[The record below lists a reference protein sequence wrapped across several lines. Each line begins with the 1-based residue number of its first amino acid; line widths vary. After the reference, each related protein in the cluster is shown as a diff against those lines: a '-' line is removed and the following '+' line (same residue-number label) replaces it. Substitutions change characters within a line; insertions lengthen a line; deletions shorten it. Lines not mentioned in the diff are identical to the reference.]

1 MADDLALTDEQR
13 LSQAAKLEA
22 HAKRIRDEVAGGR
35 ATLSDVVQ
43 QQADDAATFDALSR
57 SGGLTE
63 LFLKDAPALARLPA
77 AKRGAGG
84 AGPMNRNRE
93 SKGAGPVTARW
104 RAMGS
109 GPAGKATSG

>member
-22 HAKRIRDEVAGGR
+22 YAKRIRDEVAGGS

-63 LFLKDAPALARLPA
+63 LFVKDPAAFARLQA
-77 AKRGAGG
+77 AKRGSGEAELV
-84 AGPMNRNRE
+84 NRNRM
-93 SKGAGPVTARW
+93 SKVP
-104 RAMGS
+104 
-109 GPAGKATSG
+109 